1 MEKIKSS
8 IKSIINDTKSEARE
22 TKEMVELIWESK
34 SKDLTPEQK
43 DKIKNQGFD
52 LFKLT
57 VLGVLFIVPGSGI
70 LIVFLVK
77 FGKRFGINV
86 LPSSFDKK
94 KDNE

>member
-8 IKSIINDTKSEARE
+8 IKSVITDTKSEAKE
-22 TKEMVELIWESK
+22 TKEMMELIWASK
-34 SKDLTPEQK
+34 NKTLTPEQK
-43 DKIKNQGFD
+43 DKIKTQGLD

-57 VLGVLFIVPGSGI
+57 VLGALFIVPGSGI
-70 LIVFLVK
+70 LIVFLIK
-77 FGKRFGINV
+77 FGKRFGINI

>member
-22 TKEMVELIWESK
+22 TKEMAELIWESK

-57 VLGVLFIVPGSGI
+57 VLGALFIVPGSGI

-77 FGKRFGINV
+77 FGKRFGINI

>member
-34 SKDLTPEQK
+34 GKDLTPEQK

-57 VLGVLFIVPGSGI
+57 VLGALFIVPGSGI
-70 LIVFLVK
+70 LIVLLVK
-77 FGKRFGINV
+77 FGKRFGINI

>member
-34 SKDLTPEQK
+34 SKNLTPEQK
-43 DKIKNQGFD
+43 DKIKNQGLD

-57 VLGVLFIVPGSGI
+57 FLSALFIVPGSGI

>member
-1 MEKIKSS
+1 
-8 IKSIINDTKSEARE
+8 
-22 TKEMVELIWESK
+22 MVELIWESK

-57 VLGVLFIVPGSGI
+57 VLGALFIVPGSGI

-77 FGKRFGINV
+77 FGKRFGINI